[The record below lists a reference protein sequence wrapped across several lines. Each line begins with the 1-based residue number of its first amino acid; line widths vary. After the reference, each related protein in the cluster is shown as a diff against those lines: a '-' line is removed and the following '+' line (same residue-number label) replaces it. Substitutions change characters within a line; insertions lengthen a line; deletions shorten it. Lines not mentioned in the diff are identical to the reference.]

1 MKWIEDA
8 GCEVWDRRARERQS
22 IYAMVDENTEEEMP
36 QVIQKVA
43 KPVRKKIKRSIFKLK
58 KARRAAVRK
67 AKLCLQVTAGLRVS

>member
-1 MKWIEDA
+1 MTWIEDPTM
-8 GCEVWDRRARERQS
+8 EVWDRRARERQS
-22 IYAMVDENTEEEMP
+22 IYAVDENTEEEMP

-58 KARRAAVRK
+58 KARRAARRE